1 MVSALMLRERIKMME
16 WFLNTDLWHS
26 IYASLIEGERWKM
39 LLNGLGT
46 TLIITIGA
54 MALGTVLGIILALC
68 KISKIKPLKW
78 ISSFYIDVI
87 RGTPVVVQL
96 LIMYFVIFA
105 SWNVNKTLI
114 AIIAF
119 GLNSAAYVA
128 EIIRAGI
135 LGVDKGQMEAGRS
148 LGLTHAQTMARIIM
162 PQAIKSILPTYA
174 NEFIVL
180 VKETAVAGYIAIEDL
195 TKMGDIIRSKTYEAL
210 IPLLIVALIYLFI
223 TSILSKVFKRLEER
237 MRASDSR

>member
-1 MVSALMLRERIKMME
+1 ME
-16 WFLNTDLWHS
+16 WFLDSKLWKS
-26 IYASLIEGERWKM
+26 IYLSLIEGSRWKT
-39 LLNGLGT
+39 LLSGLGT
-46 TLIITIGA
+46 TLTITIGA
-54 MALGTVLGIILALC
+54 MILGTVLGIVLALM
-68 KISKIKPLKW
+68 KISKVKPLKW
-78 ISSFYIDVI
+78 ISSLYIDII

-96 LIMYFVIFA
+96 LIMYFVVFA
-105 SWNVNKTLI
+105 SVNINKTII
-114 AIIAF
+114 AMIAF
-119 GLNSAAYVA
+119 GMNSGAYVA

-135 LGVDKGQMEAGRS
+135 IGVDKGQMEAGRS
-148 LGLTHAQTMARIIM
+148 LGLTHGQTMARIIM

-210 IPLLIVALIYLFI
+210 VPLLIVALIYLFI
-223 TSILSKVFKRLEER
+223 TSILSKVFRHLEER

>member
-1 MVSALMLRERIKMME
+1 ME
-16 WFLNTDLWHS
+16 WFLDSKLWKS
-26 IYASLIEGERWKM
+26 IYLSLIEGSRWKT
-39 LLNGLGT
+39 LLSGLGT
-46 TLIITIGA
+46 TLTITIGA
-54 MALGTVLGIILALC
+54 MILGTVLGIVLALM
-68 KISKIKPLKW
+68 KISKVKPLKW
-78 ISSFYIDVI
+78 ISSLYIDII

-96 LIMYFVIFA
+96 LIMYFVVFA
-105 SWNVNKTLI
+105 SVNVNKTII
-114 AIIAF
+114 AMIAF
-119 GLNSAAYVA
+119 GMNSGAYVA

-135 LGVDKGQMEAGRS
+135 IGVDKGQMEAGRS
-148 LGLTHAQTMARIIM
+148 LGLTHGQTMARIIM

-210 IPLLIVALIYLFI
+210 VPLLIVALIYLFI
-223 TSILSKVFKRLEER
+223 TSILSKVFRHLEER

>member
-1 MVSALMLRERIKMME
+1 ME
-16 WFLNTDLWHS
+16 WFLNTDLWKA
-26 IYASLIEGERWKM
+26 IYSSLIEGDRWKALM
-39 LLNGLGT
+39 SGLGT
-46 TLIITIGA
+46 TLTITIGA
-54 MALGTVLGIILALC
+54 MLLGTVLGILFALM
-68 KISKIKPLKW
+68 KISKVKFLNW
-78 ISSFYIDVI
+78 ISSLYIDVI

-96 LIMYFVIFA
+96 LIMYFVVFA
-105 SWNVNKTLI
+105 SVNINKTLI

-119 GLNSAAYVA
+119 GMNSGAYVA

-135 LGVDKGQMEAGRS
+135 LGVDKGQMESGRS
-148 LGLTHAQTMARIIM
+148 LGLTHSQTMVHIIM
-162 PQAIKSILPTYA
+162 PQAIKNILPTYA

-223 TSILSKVFKRLEER
+223 TSILSRVFRRLERR
-237 MRASDSR
+237 MRASDNR

>member
-1 MVSALMLRERIKMME
+1 ME
-16 WFLNTDLWHS
+16 WFLDTKLWNS
-26 IYASLIEGERWKM
+26 IRLSLIEGSRWKT
-39 LLNGLGT
+39 LLQGLGT
-46 TLIITIGA
+46 TLTITAGA
-54 MALGTVLGIILALC
+54 MVLGTILGVILALM
-68 KISKIKPLKW
+68 KISKTKPLKW
-78 ISSFYIDVI
+78 ISSIYIDII

-96 LIMYFVIFA
+96 LIMYFVVFA
-105 SWNVNKTLI
+105 SVNVNKTII

-119 GLNSAAYVA
+119 GMNSGAYVA

-135 LGVDKGQMEAGRS
+135 VGVDKGQTEAGRS
-148 LGLTHAQTMARIIM
+148 LGLTHAQTMARIVM

-210 IPLLIVALIYLFI
+210 VPLLIVALIYLFI
-223 TSILSKVFKRLEER
+223 TSILSKIFRYLEER
-237 MRASDSR
+237 MRAGDSR

>member
-1 MVSALMLRERIKMME
+1 MIE

-26 IYASLIEGERWKM
+26 IHISLIEGARWKTLM
-39 LLNGLGT
+39 SGLGT

-54 MALGTVLGIILALC
+54 MALGTVLGVILALL
-68 KISKIKPLKW
+68 KISKIKPLRW
-78 ISSFYIDVI
+78 LSSFYIDVI

-96 LIMYFVIFA
+96 LIMYFVVFA
-105 SWNVNKTLI
+105 SVNMSKTII

-119 GLNSAAYVA
+119 GLNSGAYVA

-148 LGLTHAQTMARIIM
+148 LGLTHGQTMARIIM
-162 PQAIKSILPTYA
+162 PQAIKAILPTYA

-180 VKETAVAGYIAIEDL
+180 VKETSVAGYIAIEDL

-210 IPLLIVALIYLFI
+210 VPLLIVALIYLFI
-223 TSILSKVFKRLEER
+223 TSILSKVFKHLEER
-237 MRASDSR
+237 MRASDTR

>member
-1 MVSALMLRERIKMME
+1 M
-16 WFLNTDLWHS
+16 
-26 IYASLIEGERWKM
+26 
-39 LLNGLGT
+39 
-46 TLIITIGA
+46 
-54 MALGTVLGIILALC
+54 GIVLALL
-68 KISKIKPLKW
+68 KISKVKPLKW

-105 SWNVNKTLI
+105 SVDVNKTLI
-114 AIIAF
+114 AVIAF

-148 LGLTHAQTMARIIM
+148 LGLTHWQTMARIIM
-162 PQAIKSILPTYA
+162 PQAVKSILPTYA

-210 IPLLIVALIYLFI
+210 VPLLIVALIYLCI
-223 TSILSKVFKRLEER
+223 TTILSKVFKHLEER

>member
-1 MVSALMLRERIKMME
+1 MME
-16 WFLNTDLWHS
+16 WFLATDLWHS
-26 IYASLIEGERWKM
+26 IYISLIEGSRWKT
-39 LLNGLGT
+39 LLSGLGT
-46 TLIITIGA
+46 TLTITVGA
-54 MALGTVLGIILALC
+54 MILGTVLGIVLALM
-68 KISKIKPLKW
+68 KISKVKPLKW
-78 ISSFYIDVI
+78 ISSIYIDII

-96 LIMYFVIFA
+96 LIMYFVVFA
-105 SWNVNKTLI
+105 SVNVNKTVI

-119 GLNSAAYVA
+119 GLNSGAYVA

-148 LGLTHAQTMARIIM
+148 LGLTHGQTMARIIM

-210 IPLLIVALIYLFI
+210 VPLLIVALIYLFI
-223 TSILSKVFKRLEER
+223 TTILSKVFRHLEER

>member
-1 MVSALMLRERIKMME
+1 ME
-16 WFLNTDLWHS
+16 WFFNTGLWNS
-26 IYASLIEGERWKM
+26 IRLSLIEGSRWKT
-39 LLNGLGT
+39 LLSGLGT
-46 TLIITIGA
+46 TLTITVGA
-54 MALGTVLGIILALC
+54 MVLGTILGVILALL
-68 KISKIKPLKW
+68 KISKVKPLKW
-78 ISSFYIDVI
+78 ISSIYIDII

-96 LIMYFVIFA
+96 LIMYFVVFA
-105 SWNVNKTLI
+105 SVNVNKTII

-119 GLNSAAYVA
+119 GMNSGAYVA

-135 LGVDKGQMEAGRS
+135 IGVDKGQTEAGRS
-148 LGLTHAQTMARIIM
+148 LGLTHGQTMARIIM

-210 IPLLIVALIYLFI
+210 VPLLIVALIYLFI
-223 TSILSKVFKRLEER
+223 TSILSKVFRYLEER

>member
-1 MVSALMLRERIKMME
+1 MME

-26 IYASLIEGERWKM
+26 IYISLIEGSRWKT
-39 LLNGLGT
+39 LLSGLGT
-46 TLIITIGA
+46 TLTITVGA
-54 MALGTVLGIILALC
+54 MLLGTVLGIVLALL
-68 KISKIKPLKW
+68 KISKVKPLKW

-105 SWNVNKTLI
+105 SVDVNKTLI
-114 AIIAF
+114 AVIAF

-148 LGLTHAQTMARIIM
+148 LGLTHWQTMARIIM
-162 PQAIKSILPTYA
+162 PQAVKSILPTYA

-210 IPLLIVALIYLFI
+210 VPLLIVALIYLCI
-223 TSILSKVFKRLEER
+223 TTILSKVFKHLEER

>member
-1 MVSALMLRERIKMME
+1 ME
-16 WFLNTDLWHS
+16 WFLNTDLWKA
-26 IYASLIEGERWKM
+26 IYSSLIEGARWKSLM
-39 LLNGLGT
+39 SGLGT
-46 TLIITIGA
+46 TLTITLGA
-54 MALGTVLGIILALC
+54 MLLGTVLGILFALM
-68 KISKIKPLKW
+68 KISKLKPLNW
-78 ISSFYIDVI
+78 ISSLYIDVI

-96 LIMYFVIFA
+96 LIMYFVVFA
-105 SWNVNKTLI
+105 SVNINKTLI

-119 GLNSAAYVA
+119 GMNSGAYVA

-135 LGVDKGQMEAGRS
+135 LGVDKGQMESGRS
-148 LGLTHAQTMARIIM
+148 LGLTHSQTMVHIIM
-162 PQAIKSILPTYA
+162 PQAIKNILPTYA

-223 TSILSKVFKRLEER
+223 TSILSRIFRRLERR
-237 MRASDSR
+237 MRASDNR

>member
-1 MVSALMLRERIKMME
+1 ME
-16 WFLNTDLWHS
+16 WFFNTGLWNS
-26 IYASLIEGERWKM
+26 IRLSLIEGSRWKT
-39 LLNGLGT
+39 LLSGLGT
-46 TLIITIGA
+46 TLTITVGA
-54 MALGTVLGIILALC
+54 MVLGTILGVILALL
-68 KISKIKPLKW
+68 KISKVKPLKW
-78 ISSFYIDVI
+78 ISSIYIDII

-96 LIMYFVIFA
+96 LIMYFVVFA
-105 SWNVNKTLI
+105 SVNVNKTII

-119 GLNSAAYVA
+119 GMNSGAYVA

-135 LGVDKGQMEAGRS
+135 IGVDKGQTEAGRS
-148 LGLTHAQTMARIIM
+148 LGLTHGQTMARIVM

-210 IPLLIVALIYLFI
+210 VPLLIVALIYLFI
-223 TSILSKVFKRLEER
+223 TSILSKVFRYLEER